1 MRKGYGEGPSDI
13 KMIFFCILSSII
25 NDIYIYENICFTFRL
40 PFDSL
45 LPFSQFLN

>member
-25 NDIYIYENICFTFRL
+25 NDIYIYMKI
-40 PFDSL
+40 SAL
-45 LPFSQFLN
+45 LFGCPLTRYYHFLNS